1 MLVSST
7 YSDWASSAHSGS
19 IQNLV
24 TAPNGGQEAADL
36 VFATSTANCTAG
48 IYMNFETETYNSSTG
63 AIVDWVNVPSMS
75 AGSVIYACYDAT
87 AVTTDQSHPSST
99 WNNNYVLVAHLP
111 TPTSTLTAFDS
122 TSNAN
127 NGTITAATT
136 TVGAIDGGASF
147 NGSSAYVNFNE
158 TSKLPIFSTTTPYTV
173 EFWTKYPLQT
183 SGGRLFAEGSSA
195 SNNPLFTIDTN
206 NSGTNLVEVNL
217 RNTAGT
223 FALNGQVATTPISS
237 TTWNQI
243 VWTDYQGTAAMYIN
257 GVKDASNFNYTS
269 STMSA
274 SQFNADCIG
283 ALCRSSV
290 GSYLT
295 GSVDEVELM
304 NATTSSQWVLTQYNN
319 QSAPDDSQGGTF
331 YHVGAQTSFG
341 GGSTPVSMAFTWL
354 DEDD

>member
-1 MLVSST
+1 MRKLLISTFIGFVAIAGFSISTAHAASFSYYRSITVTSTVSIASGTNVNFPMLVSST

-147 NGSSAYVNFNE
+147 NGSSAYVNFNA
-158 TSKLPIFSTTTPYTV
+158 TS
-173 EFWTKYPLQT
+173 
-183 SGGRLFAEGSSA
+183 
-195 SNNPLFTIDTN
+195 
-206 NSGTNLVEVNL
+206 
-217 RNTAGT
+217 
-223 FALNGQVATTPISS
+223 
-237 TTWNQI
+237 
-243 VWTDYQGTAAMYIN
+243 
-257 GVKDASNFNYTS
+257 
-269 STMSA
+269 
-274 SQFNADCIG
+274 
-283 ALCRSSV
+283 
-290 GSYLT
+290 
-295 GSVDEVELM
+295 
-304 NATTSSQWVLTQYNN
+304 
-319 QSAPDDSQGGTF
+319 
-331 YHVGAQTSFG
+331 
-341 GGSTPVSMAFTWL
+341 
-354 DEDD
+354 